1 MSPIKHFSS
10 NAQLAFE
17 TYASMNRHVYV
28 SPKSGEGLLRIP
40 IASLFAD
47 AGISPAL
54 DISLSC
60 KTHEG
65 NLNILPCGIHTFVQS
80 HTGVDFTYK
89 DMPLCDGRTL
99 NFELRRGE
107 SFNGGDFLVEDAGNA
122 FIVYHK
128 NGVSE
133 KFGISEIPGSRPGA
147 QKFWVYP
154 THYILPS
161 GRSLTFDWKIFDSTP
176 RVVAINDD
184 DGRLLNADWMDS
196 PLAPLGLRNPAPMLK
211 NLTLFPGSD
220 EQVSYTCAYTNTRD
234 TFKQTIEV
242 TGAIGTAKTIYFL
255 ENEQGNI
262 KKFEMRR
269 QQSVAAEKKGDP
281 DVLETS
287 THTESMD
294 FKDNQ
299 VVKHTAS
306 PGGGVTALVES
317 YQYETNKT
325 TIACT
330 QGSKNVLTRVYT
342 SKDTG
347 QASEAVT
354 AADVTVLTEQS
365 VSIDKARGVAT
376 HKTIKKI
383 DGTVVDELTL
393 EYDAIGNLIKS
404 TKDATTTEWTYY
416 NNYAAYTV
424 KESGTRYY
432 DTSFFGILLKIV
444 DYVNPIGLGFV
455 AFGSGGVTWGTRI
468 DSTVTMSIT
477 KNDYAKAAFQ
487 LPFAM
492 NYAGDPKGFTSHV
505 ESELVYRTDGAKK
518 HSLRLTYYGYA
529 KFTGKYVGG
538 VDREHVLLPGR
549 KLTVMHPSYE
559 EIDVSAEQL
568 KIAKAAASDK
578 EVDTKSLSLA
588 SKAMSETMLVGAIE
602 TQRSYD
608 AGKRTLIETSGAS
621 SAPSFRKLTA
631 FDLGGNMTSVHI
643 ETIDGDRK
651 TSAGDKITMAYDGHG
666 RLKTLTPKKGAA
678 TAFTYDRFDRLLTS
692 TTNGIE
698 ISNDYSAANL
708 AGVAIGGYL
717 KDAKGTITL
726 GQQSVDG
733 LGRPDKEMRNGTD
746 ALFIYNG
753 SSRWGKDID
762 AGARPPTVTGYKSEI
777 DSTGL
782 KYSETTADGV
792 GTLTSKTQFSHRQQI
807 IAFEDITGA
816 KTKFHYDAFGRLVR
830 SKNDSCEAT
839 FVYSD
844 NGLLSKE
851 TIKAAKQ
858 NLTMT
863 VHYSYNRSG
872 IEIKRKFECT
882 GIKTH
887 VIESQRMDDGRINRI
902 MLKVDDKTSNSDYF
916 EYDDSQRLKT
926 WYCSQAGVAG
936 YGGKQYVKQV
946 FDYDKLANVLS
957 SDNEFYTGASRPE
970 KLSVST
976 TKRVYDDNKPG
987 VLASLDGT
995 AYLNDEAGRL
1005 TKRSNRSLAYHGNGQ
1020 IKSCSATAGGKDGDF
1035 VFTYDDL
1042 GRIRGGSAGKGR
1054 WNETYHYRGQRRY
1067 AVSQQDTVSQ
1077 HGFNKRSLV
1086 LKNDSPSCFL
1096 QEASTTIDGKTT
1108 ATSSFELRDQ
1118 AGTVF
1123 ASIDLDTKAITY
1135 YRFTPYGYR
1144 TSDPGAL
1151 TWLGFKGEP
1160 LNYVGLY
1167 HLGNGYRMYDPEH
1180 CRFQSP
1186 DTLSPFD
1193 MGGIAAYVY
1202 CHGDPLNYHD
1212 PSGHAEVAQYSRLDT
1227 MPLMYTQEF
1236 RIALSVLGVLA
1247 TPFTSGGSL
1256 ALAIG
1261 MTGLASVAGAFDISA
1276 VVLEDSDPDLASVLG
1291 YLGLGLGVFNLGAGA
1306 LAGIGRRA
1314 PVVIAGQGLRGGNL
1328 FNRFVSRLNRV
1339 KPSLAGNA
1347 AKKASL
1353 QGNKGLQTLTKANS
1367 YAGAINGAVGSS
1379 QYSGATAKVSN
1390 SVLMCTKN

>member
-568 KIAKAAASDK
+568 KIAKAAAKALLESLDRQVSTASDK
-578 EVDTKSLSLA
+578 KTRDQAQSFIDNLNQSLVQQ
-588 SKAMSETMLVGAIE
+588 SKTNARGFKLKQPSPGKWTSHSMHLEDIAYQTDAKDPGFGQISTTSAWLIGAGGSKVSGSEI
-602 TQRSYD
+602 
-608 AGKRTLIETSGAS
+608 
-621 SAPSFRKLTA
+621 
-631 FDLGGNMTSVHI
+631 
-643 ETIDGDRK
+643 K
-651 TSAGDKITMAYDGHG
+651 TSFNYKTDAKNKRKITV
-666 RLKTLTPKKGAA
+666 LTTTQAA
-678 TAFTYDRFDRLLTS
+678 AGGAFTLSQTRSSLT
-692 TTNGIE
+692 GRIDE
-698 ISNDYSAANL
+698 
-708 AGVAIGGYL
+708 
-717 KDAKGTITL
+717 
-726 GQQSVDG
+726 SVDG
-733 LGRPDKEMRNGTD
+733 E
-746 ALFIYNG
+746 
-753 SSRWGKDID
+753 
-762 AGARPPTVTGYKSEI
+762 
-777 DSTGL
+777 
-782 KYSETTADGV
+782 GV
-792 GTLTSKTQFSHRQQI
+792 KRT
-807 IAFEDITGA
+807 
-816 KTKFHYDAFGRLVR
+816 FHYDKSGTLI
-830 SKNDSCEAT
+830 
-839 FVYSD
+839 
-844 NGLLSKE
+844 KE
-851 TIKAAKQ
+851 T
-858 NLTMT
+858 T
-863 VHYSYNRSG
+863 S
-872 IEIKRKFECT
+872 
-882 GIKTH
+882 
-887 VIESQRMDDGRINRI
+887 
-902 MLKVDDKTSNSDYF
+902 KVG
-916 EYDDSQRLKT
+916 
-926 WYCSQAGVAG
+926 AVAG
-936 YGGKQYVKQV
+936 QREYTVTPLKGKLWQY
-946 FDYDKLANVLS
+946 
-957 SDNEFYTGASRPE
+957 E
-970 KLSVST
+970 
-976 TKRVYDDNKPG
+976 
-987 VLASLDGT
+987 
-995 AYLNDEAGRL
+995 
-1005 TKRSNRSLAYHGNGQ
+1005 
-1020 IKSCSATAGGKDGDF
+1020 I
-1035 VFTYDDL
+1035 
-1042 GRIRGGSAGKGR
+1042 
-1054 WNETYHYRGQRRY
+1054 
-1067 AVSQQDTVSQ
+1067 
-1077 HGFNKRSLV
+1077 
-1086 LKNDSPSCFL
+1086 
-1096 QEASTTIDGKTT
+1096 
-1108 ATSSFELRDQ
+1108 
-1118 AGTVF
+1118 
-1123 ASIDLDTKAITY
+1123 
-1135 YRFTPYGYR
+1135 
-1144 TSDPGAL
+1144 
-1151 TWLGFKGEP
+1151 
-1160 LNYVGLY
+1160 
-1167 HLGNGYRMYDPEH
+1167 
-1180 CRFQSP
+1180 
-1186 DTLSPFD
+1186 
-1193 MGGIAAYVY
+1193 
-1202 CHGDPLNYHD
+1202 
-1212 PSGHAEVAQYSRLDT
+1212 
-1227 MPLMYTQEF
+1227 
-1236 RIALSVLGVLA
+1236 
-1247 TPFTSGGSL
+1247 
-1256 ALAIG
+1256 
-1261 MTGLASVAGAFDISA
+1261 
-1276 VVLEDSDPDLASVLG
+1276 
-1291 YLGLGLGVFNLGAGA
+1291 
-1306 LAGIGRRA
+1306 
-1314 PVVIAGQGLRGGNL
+1314 
-1328 FNRFVSRLNRV
+1328 
-1339 KPSLAGNA
+1339 
-1347 AKKASL
+1347 
-1353 QGNKGLQTLTKANS
+1353 
-1367 YAGAINGAVGSS
+1367 
-1379 QYSGATAKVSN
+1379 
-1390 SVLMCTKN
+1390 